1 MNVFARIGD
10 TVVTPPL
17 DGTILPGAT
26 RDCVLVLLRKWG
38 VRVEERH
45 LRADEIE
52 RAGRD
57 GSLRELFGTGTAAV
71 VAPIGCLGQGDR
83 ELTIGDGKEGELTR
97 RLYETIRGVQ
107 SGEIADEHGWLV
119 TVDA

>member
-26 RDCVLVLLRKWG
+26 RDCVLVLLREWG

-45 LRADEIE
+45 LRSDEIE
-52 RAGRD
+52 RAAKD

-71 VAPIGCLGQGDR
+71 IAPIGCLGYGSH
-83 ELTIGDGKEGELTR
+83 ELSVGNGEEGELTR

-107 SGEIADEHGWLV
+107 SGAIPDKHGWLV
-119 TVDA
+119 VVG